1 MLGKSWLA
9 GATLLSL
16 VTLATLACA
25 GEEPTPVS
33 TPTLTNTPQD
43 KPELSVGVISTD
55 LSLGS
60 NRLAFFLLDRGSAP
74 FTTAEADVSF
84 YYPAEDQGG
93 ELQASSTALFR
104 KWPLG
109 DRGIYTTQV
118 KLDQPGTWS
127 LTVNVTGPDGGT
139 RSAQGIFQVKE
150 QSATPAIGS
159 PAPRSKSKT
168 ARDVDKL
175 EELTTASP
183 PDRDLYALTIE
194 EAVSSGKP
202 LVVVFATP
210 AFCQTAT
217 CGPQVQVIQGIK
229 DNYGEAANFIH
240 VEIWDNPNE
249 IQGDLSKAR
258 TSPTVEEWGL
268 ATEPWTFIMDRQGR
282 VAAKFEAFASASE
295 IEEELARV
303 LR

>member
-1 MLGKSWLA
+1 M
-9 GATLLSL
+9 
-16 VTLATLACA
+16 
-25 GEEPTPVS
+25 
-33 TPTLTNTPQD
+33 
-43 KPELSVGVISTD
+43 
-55 LSLGS
+55 
-60 NRLAFFLLDRGSAP
+60 
-74 FTTAEADVSF
+74 SF
-84 YYPAEDQGG
+84 K
-93 ELQASSTALFR
+93 LQARPYSENGPWAIGES
-104 KWPLG
+104 
-109 DRGIYTTQV
+109 YTTQV